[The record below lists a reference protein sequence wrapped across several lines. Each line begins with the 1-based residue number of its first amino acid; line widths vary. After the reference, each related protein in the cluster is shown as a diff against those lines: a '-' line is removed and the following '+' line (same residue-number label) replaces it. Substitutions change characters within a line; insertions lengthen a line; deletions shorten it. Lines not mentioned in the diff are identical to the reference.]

1 MAGERRLG
9 TGPQLLP
16 RRHAAWRSLSVM
28 GACTRSSRFPL
39 RLSWLEQPV
48 VLIKSRPRIPRPR
61 MRWGVPGGS
70 ALHTE
75 RTGVSR
81 RSTCAEAPDAR
92 GTSCLFRKHPLSPGG
107 GLRNYSRSDGG
118 RKAARREKRV
128 PGGGCAGPSL
138 PTPLPTSPPTRPG
151 GLGSRITGASR
162 GPPLSARL
170 VHPRHRAPFP
180 LPAAGPPPPLL

>member
-16 RRHAAWRSLSVM
+16 RRHAAWRSLSVT

-75 RTGVSR
+75 RAGVSR

-128 PGGGCAGPSL
+128 PGGGCAGPS
-138 PTPLPTSPPTRPG
+138 PPTSPPTRPG